1 MAALLPNVDP
11 DGLLEF
17 SVVFTDRSLN
27 HMSTDFQGVMCDI
40 FSSLTSVYNTDIC
53 ALIPGGG
60 TYAMESVVRAF
71 ATDQK
76 VMVLRNGWFSFRWS
90 QIFEAGNIPS
100 ETIILKARRSS
111 NDSQSAFSPLSIND
125 VVSRIKDE
133 KPSVFFAPH
142 VETSSGIILPD
153 EYIKEISNAVHSVG
167 GIFVL
172 DCIASGC
179 MWVNMKNCGVDVLI
193 SAPQK
198 GWSASPCAGIVMMN
212 NAAIARLEKS
222 DSTSFALNL
231 RTWVGVMN
239 SYTNGGHSYH
249 ATMPTDSL
257 KEFRNAIN
265 EAAEYGFDK
274 LKAKQQE
281 LGDKVRLLLAER
293 NIKSVASAGFE
304 APGVIV
310 SYTNDPSMQNGSKFA
325 SQGVQIAAGVPLR
338 CDEPDD
344 YSTFRLGL
352 FGLDKLY
359 DVDATVLRLE
369 AVLDKVL

>member
-179 MWVNMKNCGVDVLI
+179 MWVDMKNCGVDVLI

-310 SYTNDPSMQNGSKFA
+310 SYTNDPSMQNGSKFV

>member
-179 MWVNMKNCGVDVLI
+179 MWVDMKNCGVDFII

-198 GWSASPCAGIVMMN
+198 GWSASPSAGMVMMSKAGLTAVRTN
-212 NAAIARLEKS
+212 QSN
-222 DSTSFALNL
+222 SFSVDLGKWL
-231 RTWVGVMN
+231 C
-239 SYTNGGHSYH
+239 Y
-249 ATMPTDSL
+249 
-257 KEFRNAIN
+257 EF
-265 EAAEYGFDK
+265 
-274 LKAKQQE
+274 
-281 LGDKVRLLLAER
+281 
-293 NIKSVASAGFE
+293 
-304 APGVIV
+304 
-310 SYTNDPSMQNGSKFA
+310 
-325 SQGVQIAAGVPLR
+325 
-338 CDEPDD
+338 
-344 YSTFRLGL
+344 
-352 FGLDKLY
+352 LY
-359 DVDATVLRLE
+359 
-369 AVLDKVL
+369 